1 MTQKAT
7 AQLKYLHMAPRK
19 VRLVASLIRGMHV
32 REAQAQL
39 SFQTQRAVQPITKL
53 LKSALANAK
62 QLKLNPERLI
72 ISDIRVDQGPMIK
85 RMMPRAMGRGLIIQK
100 KMSHIVITLSESDT
114 KKAPAYTFVEP
125 VQKTKKKA
133 TGKKH
138 LEKVKEKEGEAAEAS
153 QSEKAEK
160 HEHEHDHAAAHE
172 PSKKQ
177 PRQATGFTQKFFR
190 RKAGGE

>member
-1 MTQKAT
+1 
-7 AQLKYLHMAPRK
+7 MAPRK

-125 VQKTKKKA
+125 AQKTKKKA
-133 TGKKH
+133 TGKER
-138 LEKVKEKEGEAAEAS
+138 LEKVKEKEGEAAQGP
-153 QSEKAEK
+153 QSEK
-160 HEHEHDHAAAHE
+160 HEHDHAAAHE
-172 PSKKQ
+172 PVKHPPK
-177 PRQATGFTQKFFR
+177 QATGFAQKFFR